1 MTTAKMTPVQ
11 RLIYNFFYTRGRR
24 ILKEL
29 IITMCADD
37 KAVLNHVRLQR
48 VILRAEKYVSELP
61 FFYFMTFKITLYL
74 LNYALPPLSWK
85 LTPFSWMPLERRL
98 KYLNEW
104 QSSSFYYKRTLFKM
118 IQVVC
123 VSHLYSERR
132 LLVSIG
138 FEKSMEHR
146 QQRPVLP

>member
-1 MTTAKMTPVQ
+1 MTLVQ
-11 RLIYNFFYTRGRR
+11 RLIYNFFSTRGRR

-37 KAVLNHVRLQR
+37 KAVLTHVRLQR

-61 FFYFMTFKITLYL
+61 FFYFMTFKITLYI

-85 LTPFSWMPLERRL
+85 LMPFSWMPLERRL

-104 QSSSFYYKRTLFKM
+104 QSSNFYYKRTLFKM

-132 LLVSIG
+132 LLISIG
-138 FEKSMEHR
+138 YEKSMEHR
-146 QQRPVLP
+146 QQRSVLP